1 MKILIDGA
9 KYTMQVVATLLGLS
23 NYRDSIHYCD
33 SLTLFMNKIVG
44 CWNV

>member
-1 MKILIDGA
+1 MKISIDGA
-9 KYTMQVVATLLGLS
+9 KYTMQLATLLGLS

-33 SLTLFMNKIVG
+33 SLTLFINKIVG